1 MVLNVFIG
9 KHSLV
14 VQNVIDEDAVAV
26 RLVVVVVVAVLK
38 NLPAFVDDSLMEISE
53 KVALPLV
60 FVIARRQLKNG
71 IRIND
76 RLVLQ

>member
-9 KHSLV
+9 EHSLV

-26 RLVVVVVVAVLK
+26 RLVVVVAVLK